1 MNEVFQELEKRGVVA
16 VLVIDDVETA
26 VPTAKALVEGGITAI
41 ELALRTDAA
50 LESIKRIHKEVSSM
64 MIMAG
69 TVIRPDQLKLVQEAG
84 ADAAVAPGMNLKV
97 MKEAKRIGLPFA
109 PGICTASEIE
119 AGIENGVKYFK
130 YFPAEAVG
138 GLKYLKSM
146 AGPYNYLGLKYFPLG
161 GVKQSSL
168 AEYAQ
173 SDLIFAIGGSWI
185 AKTSDI
191 NAHDY
196 DGIRERAKLAVEEWN
211 RERK

>member
-26 VPTAKALVEGGITAI
+26 VPTAKALVEGGVTAI

-50 LESIKRIHKEVSSM
+50 LESIRRIKKEVSSM
-64 MIMAG
+64 LVMAG
-69 TVIRPDQLKLVQEAG
+69 TVIRPEQLKLVQEAG
-84 ADAAVAPGMNLKV
+84 ADGAVAPGMNLKI
-97 MKEAKRIGLPFA
+97 MEEAKKIGLPFA

-119 AGIENGVKYFK
+119 AGIENGCKYFK

-146 AGPYNYLGLKYFPLG
+146 AGPYNHLGLKYFPLG

-168 AEYAQ
+168 AEYAKC
-173 SDLIFAIGGSWI
+173 DLIFAIGGSWI
-185 AKTSDI
+185 AKTADMD
-191 NAHDY
+191 AHDY
-196 DGIRERAKLAVEEWN
+196 EGIKERAKVAVEAWN
-211 RERK
+211 KEQN

>member
-26 VPTAKALVEGGITAI
+26 VPTAKALVEGGVTAI

-50 LESIKRIHKEVSSM
+50 LESIKRIKKEVSSM
-64 MIMAG
+64 MVMAG
-69 TVIRPDQLKLVQEAG
+69 TVIRPEQLKLVKDAG
-84 ADAAVAPGMNLKV
+84 ADGAVAPGMNLKI
-97 MKEAKRIGLPFA
+97 MEEAKRIGIPFA

-168 AEYAQ
+168 TEYAQ

-185 AKTSDI
+185 AKTSDM

-196 DGIRERAKLAVEEWN
+196 EGIKERAKIAIEAWN
-211 RERK
+211 KERN